1 MKKIDLIGLV
11 SNKAH
16 LPKKASREAIE
27 TFLGEVQKALSK
39 GEKVVLSG
47 FGTFKSVLKGILFD
61 FGYFIRAAEN
71 LRNNINPYLAENF
84 VYPPPVLFLYFP
96 FLKIPLVPR
105 QVIWFLLSLLALLA

>member
-47 FGTFKSVLKGILFD
+47 FGTFKSVLVKDKAVINPKTKQKQVVKSH
-61 FGYFIRAAEN
+61 RAARFTPGRS
-71 LRNNINPYLAENF
+71 LRKS
-84 VYPPPVLFLYFP
+84 V
-96 FLKIPLVPR
+96 K
-105 QVIWFLLSLLALLA
+105 

>member
-47 FGTFKSVLKGILFD
+47 FGTFKSVLVKDKAVINPKTKEKQVVKSH
-61 FGYFIRAAEN
+61 RAARFTPGRS
-71 LRNNINPYLAENF
+71 LRKS
-84 VYPPPVLFLYFP
+84 V
-96 FLKIPLVPR
+96 K
-105 QVIWFLLSLLALLA
+105 